1 MITGILIIF
10 PLILALII
18 FSLPSVKWIKI
29 LALGGALAEFII
41 SLWGAY
47 LYVTQCRCNLL
58 LNLGWME
65 QFGVTLRFGMDG
77 ISLLM
82 VLLTTFLIPLILL
95 SSFQHDY
102 KKPSAFY
109 GLILLMEAAFIGV
122 FTTFDGLVFY
132 IFWEL
137 ALIPAYF
144 ITAVWGGKD
153 RIRITF
159 KFFIYT
165 FTGSLFML
173 VAMIFLYFKTPAPH
187 SFSIFSLYNASLTS
201 QSEVWVF
208 LAFLLAFAIKIPI
221 FPFHTWQPDT
231 YTEAPAGGTMLLSGI
246 MLKMGLYGLLRFVI
260 PICPHALMD
269 WGLAA
274 IILSVTGIVYA
285 SIIAIRQNDLKRL
298 VAYSS
303 IAHVGLIS
311 AGIFSL
317 NSKALEGAVIQMV
330 SHGINIVGLFIMISI
345 IERRVKTRD
354 ISSLGGIATVAPWFA
369 SFFMIILLG
378 SIALP
383 LTNGFIGEF
392 LILLGIFD
400 YNHWIAAIA
409 GSTVIFSAVYMLWMY
424 QRTMFGN
431 INREWISGES
441 NSSMNFKDLNLT
453 ELLTLIPIV
462 IMIFWIGL
470 FPGFFLH
477 IAEPAVMDILN
488 LIKP

>member
-29 LALGGALAEFII
+29 IALGGALAEFVI

-65 QFGVTLRFGMDG
+65 QFGITLRFGMDG

-82 VLLTTFLIPLILL
+82 VLLTTFLLPLILL
-95 SSFQHDY
+95 SSFQHDH

-109 GLILLMEAAFIGV
+109 GLVLLMEAAFIGV
-122 FTTFDGLVFY
+122 FTTYNGLVFY

-144 ITAVWGGKD
+144 ITAVWGGKE

-173 VAMIFLYFKTPAPH
+173 VALIFLYFQTPTPH
-187 SFSIFSLYNASLTS
+187 SFNILSLYYTTLSSN
-201 QSEVWVF
+201 SETWVF
-208 LAFLLAFAIKIPI
+208 LAFFLAFAIKIPI

-231 YTEAPAGGTMLLSGI
+231 YAEAPAGGTMLLSGI

-260 PICPHALMD
+260 PICPHAIKD
-269 WGLAA
+269 WGLAV
-274 IILSVTGIVYA
+274 IILAVTGIVYA
-285 SIIAIRQNDLKRL
+285 SIIAIRQKDLKRL
-298 VAYSS
+298 VAWSS

-311 AGIFSL
+311 AGIFTL
-317 NSKALEGAVIQMV
+317 NAMALEGAVIQMV
-330 SHGINIVGLFIMISI
+330 SHGINIVGLFIMISM
-345 IERRVKTRD
+345 IERRVKTRE
-354 ISSLGGIATVAPWFA
+354 ISSLGGIATIAPWFA
-369 SFFMIILLG
+369 VFFMIILLG

-392 LILLGIFD
+392 LLLLGIFK
-400 YNHWIAAIA
+400 YNYWIAAFA

-424 QRTMFGN
+424 QRTMLGN
-431 INREWISGES
+431 TNPSWISGDS
-441 NSSMNFKDLNLT
+441 ASSERFKDMNLT
-453 ELLTLIPIV
+453 EAITLIPIV

-470 FPGFFLH
+470 FPGFFLQ
-477 IAEPAVMDILN
+477 IAEPAVIDILN
-488 LIKP
+488 MIK

>member
-10 PLILALII
+10 PLLLSLII
-18 FSLPSVKWIKI
+18 FSLPGVKWIKI
-29 LALGGALAEFII
+29 LAFGGALAEFII
-41 SLWGAY
+41 SLWGTY

-65 QFGVTLRFGMDG
+65 QFGITLRFGMDG

-82 VLLTTFLIPLILL
+82 VLLTAFLIPLILL
-95 SSFQHDY
+95 SSFQEDH
-102 KKPSAFY
+102 KRPSAFY

-144 ITAVWGGKD
+144 ITAVWGGNE

-173 VAMIFLYFKTPAPH
+173 VALIFLYFQTPAPH
-187 SFSIFSLYNASLTS
+187 SFSIQSLYYAKLTS
-201 QSEVWVF
+201 NAETWVF
-208 LAFLLAFAIKIPI
+208 LAFVLAFAIKIPV

-231 YTEAPAGGTMLLSGI
+231 YVEAPAGGTMLLSGI

-260 PICPHALMD
+260 PICPQSMAD
-269 WGLAA
+269 WRLTV
-274 IILSVTGIVYA
+274 IIFAVAGIVYA

-303 IAHVGLIS
+303 IAHAGLIS
-311 AGIFSL
+311 AGIFTV
-317 NSKALEGAVIQMV
+317 NFYAMEGAVIQMV
-330 SHGINIVGLFIMISI
+330 SHGINIVGLFIMISM
-345 IERRVKTRD
+345 IERRVRTRE
-354 ISSLGGIATVAPWFA
+354 IPSIGGIAAIAPWFA
-369 SFFMIILLG
+369 IFFMIIILG

-392 LILLGIFD
+392 LLLLGIFE
-400 YNHWIAAIA
+400 YSYWMAAIA
-409 GSTVIFSAVYMLWMY
+409 GLTVIFSAVYMLWMY
-424 QRTMFGN
+424 QRTMLGN
-431 INREWISGES
+431 INPSWNSGELS
-441 NSSMNFKDLNLT
+441 APGKFKDLTLT
-453 ELLTLIPIV
+453 EVVTLVPIV

-470 FPGFFLH
+470 FPGFFLQ
-477 IAEPAVMDILN
+477 IAEPAVMDLLN
-488 LIKP
+488 LIK

>member
-1 MITGILIIF
+1 MITGILVIL
-10 PLILALII
+10 PLFFALII
-18 FSLPSVKWIKI
+18 FSLPNVKWIKP
-29 LALGGALAEFII
+29 LALAGSLAEFVL
-41 SLWGAY
+41 SLYGLY
-47 LYVTQCRCNLL
+47 LYVTQCHCQLL

-65 QFGVTLRFGMDG
+65 KFGIHLRFGMDG

-122 FTTFDGLVFY
+122 FTTYDGLVFY

-153 RIRITF
+153 RVRITF

-173 VAMIFLYFKTPAPH
+173 VALIFLYFQTPAPH
-187 SFSIFSLYNASLTS
+187 SFNILSLYSITLSSN
-201 QSEVWVF
+201 SETWIF
-208 LAFLLAFAIKIPI
+208 LAFFLAFAIKIPI

-260 PICPHALMD
+260 PICPHTIRD

-311 AGIFSL
+311 AGIFAVTA
-317 NSKALEGAVIQMV
+317 KALEGAVIQMV
-330 SHGINIVGLFIMISI
+330 SHGINIVGLFIIISMI
-345 IERRVKTRD
+345 EKRVKTRE
-354 ISSLGGIATVAPWFA
+354 ISSLGGIAAIAPWFA
-369 SFFMIILLG
+369 TFFMIILLG

-392 LILLGIFD
+392 LLLLGIFE

-409 GSTVIFSAVYMLWMY
+409 GSTVIFSAIYMLWMY
-424 QRTMFGN
+424 QRTMFGK
-431 INREWISGES
+431 INPSWQSGGSSSSES
-441 NSSMNFKDLNLT
+441 FKDLNLT
-453 ELLTLIPIV
+453 EAITLIPIV
-462 IMIFWIGL
+462 IMILWIGL

-488 LIKP
+488 MIK